1 MAIGDELAALE
12 ERVNLRLATELAA
25 IRTEIANTRASFEEK
40 LRVQTWTIVTTM
52 IVLAGLVS
60 TITFTLA
67 RFT

>member
-12 ERVNLRLATELAA
+12 ERVNLRLAAELAA
-25 IRTEIANTRASFEEK
+25 IRIEIANTRASFEEK

-52 IVLAGLVS
+52 IGLAGLVS
-60 TITFTLA
+60 TITFTIA

>member
-12 ERVNLRLATELAA
+12 ERVNLRLAAELAA

-52 IVLAGLVS
+52 IGLTGIV
-60 TITFTLA
+60 FTLA
-67 RFT
+67 RFS

>member
-1 MAIGDELAALE
+1 M
-12 ERVNLRLATELAA
+12 
-25 IRTEIANTRASFEEK
+25 FEEK